1 MKRFK
6 VVDQISREER
16 DMLTKDK
23 TFIIPNINEEA
34 RMFEWAGIGFGE
46 EETFKLSKAIK
57 VIQNIYC
64 VEISSIEWC

>member
-64 VEISSIEWC
+64 VEVSSIEWC

>member
-16 DMLTKDK
+16 EMLTKDK

-57 VIQNIYC
+57 VSLILNCIEIGS
-64 VEISSIEWC
+64 VEWS